1 MQQLLRISPKE
12 FEVWVA
18 GYFRAKGFRA
28 VDVVGGAGDLGVD
41 IRCRDAQN
49 RLVVI
54 QCKRYQPTS
63 KISSPDIQKFFGMMV
78 HHNAGRG
85 IFVTTS
91 TYTRPARELALA
103 RNIELIEGA
112 QLEHYL
118 NEQNRERIA
127 QEAAARHQKSEVER
141 LAKLRAQKLHQ
152 KYGDYHVDGY
162 PEGQRLS
169 KLPRT
174 TPPTPLEI
182 RKSKTPTNYQVYAS
196 NLREREENRQRS
208 NAVKRQNNE
217 GTGFIVFGILLLA
230 VTVGLVIFSL

>member
-112 QLEHYL
+112 HFEHYL

-127 QEAAARHQKSEVER
+127 QEAAARFQKSEVER

-152 KYGDYHVDGY
+152 QYGDYHVSGY
-162 PEGQRLS
+162 PKNSPVTIKKPER
-169 KLPRT
+169 RDNN
-174 TPPTPLEI
+174 EE
-182 RKSKTPTNYQVYAS
+182 
-196 NLREREENRQRS
+196 LRQLIQKMREEDLQRS

-230 VTVGLVIFSL
+230 ITVGWAIFSL